1 MNRFGRPTPVRCAE
15 VAVEI
20 RKISGVFAKTFHTAA
35 KILFLHGVFLN
46 YVFYRLMG
54 HAGLAQI
61 EVFKILKTASGN
73 VIDVIEIIPIS
84 NFSIHISSAATLRAR
99 QLSITL
105 VKRSYLTAY
114 DLLSTLFFISKVFA
128 LVYGIKVLKRWG

>member
-1 MNRFGRPTPVRCAE
+1 
-15 VAVEI
+15 
-20 RKISGVFAKTFHTAA
+20 
-35 KILFLHGVFLN
+35 
-46 YVFYRLMG
+46 MG

-128 LVYGIKVLKRWG
+128 LVYGIKILKRWG

>member
-20 RKISGVFAKTFHTAA
+20 RKISGFFAKTFHTAA

-73 VIDVIEIIPIS
+73 VIDVIEIIPNFDSYAAIREDGSVVAWGPPYTSKEIAIS
-84 NFSIHISSAATLRAR
+84 RCFFSISFGLPYKVDSAMTNRN
-99 QLSITL
+99 
-105 VKRSYLTAY
+105 
-114 DLLSTLFFISKVFA
+114 LL
-128 LVYGIKVLKRWG
+128 